1 MIITITATVMTTT
14 PMVILMATTTSIATL
29 TSMPAS
35 MVIPMTITIMTITI
49 MAMDTTRIRT
59 ITITAMGT
67 TMGTATGM
75 SIEAGRARRPGIAAA
90 VAGLLLAQPAE
101 AAPDP
106 TRDVLWMA
114 LKTCVLAKKLAN
126 RTFPCLSV
134 DLGDGERPG
143 TAVLRAPGEKTH
155 IVVMPTETV
164 PGLEAST
171 LRGPRGAAYWR
182 AALAARHFVSD
193 ELKDRV
199 PETEVALA
207 ANSARGRSQDQL
219 HIHLDCL
226 RPKVLDALD
235 AHGQSVGPA
244 WKPFPVP
251 LAGDRFQAM
260 RVRATEAESFNPF
273 AALTRLPGR
282 RDLTRTSFAAVATR
296 PNDPEP
302 GYILLAYRAPIA
314 SAEDIMDHS
323 CAIAPARRSRPT
335 G

>member
-1 MIITITATVMTTT
+1 
-14 PMVILMATTTSIATL
+14 
-29 TSMPAS
+29 
-35 MVIPMTITIMTITI
+35 
-49 MAMDTTRIRT
+49 
-59 ITITAMGT
+59 MGT
-67 TMGTATGM
+67 
-75 SIEAGRARRPGIAAA
+75 EAGRGRRAGIAAA
-90 VAGLLLAQPAE
+90 FAGLLLAPSAE

-114 LKTCVLAKKLAN
+114 LKTCVLAKRIAN

-134 DLGDGERPG
+134 DLGEGQRPG
-143 TAVLRAPGEKTH
+143 TAVLRAPGEPTH
-155 IVVMPTETV
+155 LVVMPTDTV
-164 PGLEAST
+164 KGLEASS
-171 LRGPRGAAYWR
+171 LRGPNGAAYWR

-199 PETEVALA
+199 PEGEVALA
-207 ANSARGRSQDQL
+207 VNSARGRSQDQL

-235 AHGQSVGPA
+235 THGRAVGAA

-260 RVRATEAESFNPF
+260 RVRAAEAEAFNPF

-296 PNDPEP
+296 PGDPEP
-302 GYILLAYRAPIA
+302 GYLLLAYRAPIA
-314 SAEDIMDHS
+314 SAEDIMDHT
-323 CAIAPARRSRPT
+323 CALATARRTRPT

>member
-1 MIITITATVMTTT
+1 MVTRTTTITTA
-14 PMVILMATTTSIATL
+14 IR
-29 TSMPAS
+29 
-35 MVIPMTITIMTITI
+35 TI
-49 MAMDTTRIRT
+49 MAMTTG
-59 ITITAMGT
+59 M
-67 TMGTATGM
+67 ATGM
-75 SIEAGRARRPGIAAA
+75 STEARRAGIAAA
-90 VAGLLLAQPAE
+90 VAGLLLAPAAE

-106 TRDVLWMA
+106 SRDVLWMA
-114 LKTCVLAKKLAN
+114 LKTCVLAKTLAN

-134 DLGDGERPG
+134 DLGEGERPG
-143 TAVLRAPGEKTH
+143 TAVLRAPGEPTH
-155 IVVMPTETV
+155 IVVMPTDTV
-164 PGLEAST
+164 KGLEASA

-193 ELKDRV
+193 ALKDRV
-199 PETEVALA
+199 PEGEVALA
-207 ANSARGRSQDQL
+207 VNSARGRSQDQL

-226 RPKVLDALD
+226 RPKVLEALD
-235 AHGQSVGPA
+235 VHGRGVRPA

-260 RVRATEAESFNPF
+260 RVRAWEAPAFNPF

-296 PNDPEP
+296 PDDAEP

-314 SAEDIMDHS
+314 SAEDIMDHT
-323 CAIAPARRSRPT
+323 CAIAPTRRPRAT